1 MAFCGGRLGAETAE
15 LWCGGRNP
23 LRRELA
29 STLTSRS
36 HGILQLFK
44 EQRHVSGDA
53 PLWAHFPFMYCSGLL
68 QGFVGVQKR
77 GNCAL
82 FFMHRI
88 FRRRDMSAN
97 RKASDS
103 RIKTTEEGESRKRA
117 EGTLRFGDGNLV
129 PLFCRHDCRS
139 SLISRAPPRSRISAI

>member
-1 MAFCGGRLGAETAE
+1 MAFCGCRLGAETVE

-53 PLWAHFPFMYCSGLL
+53 PLWAHFSFMYCSGLL

-103 RIKTTEEGESRKRA
+103 RNRESKQS
-117 EGTLRFGDGNLV
+117 ETLCHFRQGSGGCWYYCVVCVALRT
-129 PLFCRHDCRS
+129 LLLLLYYLR
-139 SLISRAPPRSRISAI
+139 